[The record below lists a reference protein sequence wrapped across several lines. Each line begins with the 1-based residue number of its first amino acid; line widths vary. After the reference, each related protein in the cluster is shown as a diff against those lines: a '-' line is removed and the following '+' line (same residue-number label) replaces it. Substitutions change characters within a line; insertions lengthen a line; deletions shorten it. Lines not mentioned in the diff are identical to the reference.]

1 MATLIYRILDLK
13 TKTPDPETYRT
24 ALKKFNHYLNE
35 LLPIVDDPDKH
46 LMTKRSEVIFQCR
59 QQNKFKLVNL
69 MSYKTSNDVI

>member
-13 TKTPDPETYRT
+13 TKMPDPETYRT
-24 ALKKFNHYLNE
+24 VLKKCNHYLNE

-46 LMTKRSEVIFQCR
+46 LLTKRSEVIFQCC

-69 MSYKTSNDVI
+69 MSHKTSNDAI